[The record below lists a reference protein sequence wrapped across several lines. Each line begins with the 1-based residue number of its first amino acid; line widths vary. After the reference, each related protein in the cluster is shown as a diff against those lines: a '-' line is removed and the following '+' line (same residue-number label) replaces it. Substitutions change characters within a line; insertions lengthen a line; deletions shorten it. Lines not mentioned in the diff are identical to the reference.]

1 MKSIIYQTSLCSIIA
16 SLCFNTTAIALGQAA
31 ATLKPGIASQDSVND
46 LSVASGKSIVLDFA
60 TPVKRVSIGPNEVAE
75 ARVVSPN
82 EIVLNGKAPG
92 QTSLIV
98 WNKAGERQFFNIMVR
113 AGSWEANDRL
123 DAVRREL
130 STELPG
136 QPVKVTWDNGSVF
149 LRGTVP
155 DLASS
160 ERAVQIAS
168 TALLGPADPSGKATT
183 GKIVNLLYVSVP
195 PADKQVLL
203 KVRFASVDRTK
214 TKQLGMNLVSTG
226 AGNTV
231 GMIST
236 GQFGSPTVTQTSSGT
251 SVTFADELNLL
262 GFHVG
267 NLPLDV
273 DIKALEAKGLVEI
286 LAEPNLLA
294 ANGKQASFLAGGEYP
309 YPVAQGGTTSGGG
322 STITIMFKEYG
333 IRLNFIP
340 TITPR
345 GTIRLQVAPE
355 VSSLDFTNAITIS
368 GFQVPAIS
376 SRKVNTEVEL
386 AKGQTFVVGGLLDN
400 RESETLNKI
409 PFLGDVPVL
418 GKFFHS
424 ISRTKSNTELIVMVT
439 PEIVDPIPANTSSP
453 NLKFPEPFLPQNTA
467 GPLQNPEPK
476 DESSAILKQQTSV
489 PVEQMI
495 EMQKP
500 EQPLA
505 IEGSFSERSTA
516 K

>member
-1 MKSIIYQTSLCSIIA
+1 MKA
-16 SLCFNTTAIALGQAA
+16 SLHHSLSCALILVLSCA
-31 ATLKPGIASQDSVND
+31 ATQTTFGQDAKSQQPAIASQDSIND
-46 LSVASGKSIVLDFA
+46 LSVAAGKSIMLDFA
-60 TPVKRVSIGPNEVAE
+60 TPVKRVSIGTNEIAD
-75 ARVVSPN
+75 ARVMSPN
-82 EIVLNGKAPG
+82 EIVLNGRAPG

-98 WNKAGERQFFNIMVR
+98 WNKDGERQFFNVTVR
-113 AGSWEANDRL
+113 TSAWEIGDRL
-123 DAVRREL
+123 DGVKREL
-130 STELPG
+130 RTELPG
-136 QPVKVTWDNGSVF
+136 QPVSVTWDNGSVF
-149 LRGTVP
+149 LRGTVR

-168 TALLGPADPSGKATT
+168 TAVHGTADSGGKAAT
-183 GKIVNLLYVSVP
+183 GKVVNLLYVSVP
-195 PADKQVLL
+195 PADKQILL
-203 KVRFASVDRTK
+203 KVRFASIDRTK
-214 TKQLGMNLVSTG
+214 AKQLGMNLVSTG

-231 GMIST
+231 GMVST
-236 GQFGSPTVTQTSSGT
+236 GQFGSPTVTQDSSGT
-251 SVTFADELNLL
+251 KVTIADELNLL
-262 GFHVG
+262 GLHVG

-273 DIKALEAKGLVEI
+273 DIKALETKGLVQI

-309 YPVAQGGTTSGGG
+309 YPVAQGGTTAGSGT
-322 STITIMFKEYG
+322 TITIMFKEYG

-400 RESETLNKI
+400 REIETLEKI

-424 ISRTKSNTELIVMVT
+424 ISRTKTNTELIVMVT
-439 PEIVDPIPANTSSP
+439 PEIVNPIPDGSP
-453 NLKFPEPFLPQNTA
+453 LPSLKFPVPFLPPNTA
-467 GPLQNPEPK
+467 GPLQNPESK
-476 DESSAILKQQTSV
+476 DKNTAIEQRPTV
-489 PVEQMI
+489 PVEEMI

-500 EQPLA
+500 EKPLV
-505 IEGSFSERSTA
+505 IEGSFSQTSSSQ
-516 K
+516 